1 MNPAFFIAF
10 AIFKPKSV
18 SYVKVDYSI
27 TKMMLNLVPSKADV
41 NMWVWVLFIAVVILF
56 LALDLGVFHKKEHVI
71 KSKEASIWTAI
82 WVTVALSF
90 SGVIYW
96 LFSSGLVENPTDL
109 TPSHAV
115 LKYITGY
122 LIELSLSIDNVFVI
136 AVIFQAF
143 KIPPMYQHRVLFW
156 GILGAIL
163 FRGFMILFGVAL
175 ITKFDWIIYV
185 FGVFLLYT
193 AFKMLKTHDSDFNP
207 QKSWVFKQI
216 KKIYPI
222 TGVIKDNHFF
232 IKRGGISA
240 ATPLFVALVIIELTD
255 VLFALDSIP
264 AILAITADPFIVF
277 SSNILAILGLRSM
290 YFLISRMLQKF
301 RFIHY
306 SLVVILAFVG
316 LKMLFSHQIE
326 LPEWISLTVISV
338 SLVTGIVSSLVIPE
352 HKDND

>member
-1 MNPAFFIAF
+1 
-10 AIFKPKSV
+10 
-18 SYVKVDYSI
+18 
-27 TKMMLNLVPSKADV
+27 
-41 NMWVWVLFIAVVILF
+41 MWIWVLFIALIIVF
-56 LALDLGVFHKKEHVI
+56 LALDLGVFHKNEHVI
-71 KSKEASIWTAI
+71 KSKEAGIWTAI

-96 LFSSGLVENPTDL
+96 LFSEGLVDNPTGL
-109 TPSHAV
+109 TPNNAV

-136 AVIFQAF
+136 AVIFSAF
-143 KIPPMYQHRVLFW
+143 KIPALYQHRVLFW

-163 FRGFMILFGVAL
+163 FRGLMIVFGVAL
-175 ITKFDWIIYV
+175 INKFEWIIYV

-193 AFKMLKTHDSDFNP
+193 AFKMLKGDDHEFNP
-207 QKSWVFKQI
+207 KKSFVFRQL
-216 KKIYPI
+216 KKVYPI
-222 TGVIKDNHFF
+222 TNTLHGHDFF
-232 IKRGGISA
+232 VKRMGINA
-240 ATPLFVALVIIELTD
+240 ATPLFVALIIIELTD

-301 RFIHY
+301 RYINY

-326 LPEWISLTVISV
+326 LPEWLSLTVISV
-338 SLVTGIVSSLVIPE
+338 ALVAGILASLLIKE
-352 HKDND
+352 KDVAASAEG